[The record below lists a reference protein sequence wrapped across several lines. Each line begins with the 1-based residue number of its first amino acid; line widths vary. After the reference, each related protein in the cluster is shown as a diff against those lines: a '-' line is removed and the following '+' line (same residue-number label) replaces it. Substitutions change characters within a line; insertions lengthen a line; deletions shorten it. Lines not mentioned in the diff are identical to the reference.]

1 MKTIK
6 FLSIIALTALIATSC
21 GKKQG
26 DSAATPGI
34 SQATIDSA
42 SYAVGVSLGSMV
54 KQANF
59 GELNLKEVNKAL
71 AAVLNGDSLK
81 FNAMKA
87 NEIIQAYAVKRQEA
101 VGAENKAKG
110 EEFLKANSSKDS
122 VVTTASGLQYIIV
135 NPGSAVKPTEIDTV
149 QVNYVGTLLDGTE
162 FDSSYKRGEPVKFP
176 LNGVIKGWIEGI
188 QLIGEGGKIKLFIPS
203 DLAYG
208 AQQPGPQ
215 IGPNSTLIFTIELLK
230 VSAGKAQPVVAA
242 PATTPVKK

>member
-6 FLSIIALTALIATSC
+6 FLSIIALATLMSVSC

-26 DSAATPGI
+26 DSAATGM

-42 SYAVGVSLGSMV
+42 SYAIGVSLGSMV

-81 FNAMKA
+81 MDAMKA
-87 NEIIQAYAVKRQEA
+87 NEVIQAYAAKRQEFI
-101 VGAENKAKG
+101 GAENKAKG
-110 EEFLKANSSKDS
+110 EEFLKANGTKDS

-149 QVNYVGTLLDGTE
+149 EVNYAGTLLDGTE

-203 DLAYG
+203 ELAYG
-208 AQQPGPQ
+208 AQQAGPQ
-215 IGPNSTLIFTIELLK
+215 IGPNSTLIFTVELLK
-230 VSAGKAQPVVAA
+230 VSAGKPVAA
-242 PATTPVKK
+242 AVPAK

>member
-6 FLSIIALTALIATSC
+6 FLSIIALAALMSVSC

-26 DSAATPGI
+26 DSAATGM
-34 SQATIDSA
+34 SQAAIDSA
-42 SYAVGVSLGSMV
+42 SYAIGVSLGSMV

-81 FNAMKA
+81 MDAMKA
-87 NEIIQAYAVKRQEA
+87 NEVIQAYAAKRQELI
-101 VGAENKAKG
+101 GAENKAKG
-110 EEFLKANSSKDS
+110 EEFLKANGTKDS

-149 QVNYVGTLLDGTE
+149 EVNYAGTLLDGTE

-203 DLAYG
+203 ELAYG
-208 AQQPGPQ
+208 AQQAGPQ
-215 IGPNSTLIFTIELLK
+215 IGPNSTLIFTVELIK
-230 VSAGKAQPVVAA
+230 VTAGKPVA
-242 PATTPVKK
+242 PATPAK